1 MATIA
6 DEPDISVDS
15 LRFLTNS
22 NAVALSRPLVLLS
35 QHCKGLWPRALL
47 NGVLVIIK
55 SVLSHLEGYLRF
67 GNADTLPLSSRNS
80 SNEVVSNFGVQRVT
94 KAKYSHNDISHVVGI
109 LLSGNTWYSVSG
121 SYKRVSESYLA
132 EDVNHTSGPSSEL
145 KGLSNCQLWEMNINF
160 SLINAF
166 SSEIVMHLFH

>member
-47 NGVLVIIK
+47 NGVLVITK
-55 SVLSHLEGYLRF
+55 SVLSHLEGCLRF
-67 GNADTLPLSSRNS
+67 GNADALPLSSRNS

-94 KAKYSHNDISHVVGI
+94 KAKYSHNDISHVFGI

-132 EDVNHTSGPSSEL
+132 EEVNHTSGPSSEL

>member
-47 NGVLVIIK
+47 HRVLVITK
-55 SVLSHLEGYLRF
+55 SVLSQLEGRLRF

-80 SNEVVSNFGVQRVT
+80 SNEVVSNFGVQCVA
-94 KAKYSHNDISHVVGI
+94 KAEYSHNDISHVLGI

-121 SYKRVSESYLA
+121 SYKRVSES
-132 EDVNHTSGPSSEL
+132 
-145 KGLSNCQLWEMNINF
+145 
-160 SLINAF
+160 
-166 SSEIVMHLFH
+166 